1 MLAQE
6 LDWTMPKSML
16 IRRFIGCICFI
27 FCILWKKRKTCC
39 LIHVPTHRFPPM
51 ISIFF
56 RGLVVVFF
64 NETSDSQQRRNNQNE
79 FAKTKL
85 REVAKGMQKGWG
97 RHFLSCQPFTKKHR
111 TKTTRNLK
119 DKTHQ
124 KNMPGPNS
132 LHLPNFG
139 YAICFVF
146 WFSRFFVLVLFFIF
160 FLLILGCCMQ
170 QKWKT
175 LQRQN
180 CKQQAKKQTRTLRFS
195 PSVL

>member
-1 MLAQE
+1 MR
-6 LDWTMPKSML
+6 DIYIYM
-16 IRRFIGCICFI
+16 
-27 FCILWKKRKTCC
+27 
-39 LIHVPTHRFPPM
+39 H
-51 ISIFF
+51 IFF
-56 RGLVVVFF
+56 RGLVVVFL
-64 NETSDSQQRRNNQNE
+64 NETTDSQQRRNNQNE

-97 RHFLSCQPFTKKHR
+97 RHVFVLPTLHKKHR

-124 KNMPGPNS
+124 KNAGTQLFASSQLRVCNM
-132 LHLPNFG
+132 F
-139 YAICFVF
+139 CFLVF
-146 WFSRFFVLVLFFIF
+146 SFFCFSFVLYFY

>member
-1 MLAQE
+1 MLHF
-6 LDWTMPKSML
+6 LHFM
-16 IRRFIGCICFI
+16 
-27 FCILWKKRKTCC
+27 KKRKTCC

-97 RHFLSCQPFTKKHR
+97 RHFLSCQPFTKTHR

-146 WFSRFFVLVLFFIF
+146 WFSRFFVLVLFFVF
-160 FLLILGCCMQ
+160 FIDFGVSYAAKMKDTAKAKLQ
-170 QKWKT
+170 TTSKKT
-175 LQRQN
+175 NTHSQVFPF
-180 CKQQAKKQTRTLRFS
+180 C
-195 PSVL
+195 SVDHTSCFFWL